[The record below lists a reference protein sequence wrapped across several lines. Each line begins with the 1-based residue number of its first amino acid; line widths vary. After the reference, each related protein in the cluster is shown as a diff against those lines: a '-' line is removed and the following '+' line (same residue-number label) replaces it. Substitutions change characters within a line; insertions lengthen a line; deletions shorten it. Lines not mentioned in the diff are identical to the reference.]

1 MLQDRAKEVSEI
13 LKVISNEN
21 RLVIVCNLIEKPM
34 TVSELHERM
43 ENLTQSALSQ
53 HLAVLKANRI
63 LESNKSGLN
72 ITYSI
77 RDERII
83 KVIQVLKENYCNEV

>member
-1 MLQDRAKEVSEI
+1 MLQDRAKEVSEL

-83 KVIQVLKENYCNEV
+83 KVIQVLKENYCNQV